1 MVILYLTLFACAM
14 TCGLAWAHDANLRRK
29 IKQQLPPPGR
39 FIETPRA
46 TLHYLIRAPKNAT
59 KATPVFVL
67 IHGSSASCHD
77 MMEALGEALAQHGTV
92 LSFDRPG
99 IGRSV
104 LKVSAKALS
113 HPGEQADEIHH
124 AVGQLGYQNPIII
137 GHSWGGSVAMAY
149 AQRYDQLIAGALVLA
164 APLYPWQGK
173 AMWYNQLVTTRF
185 IGRVFAHGLLTKY
198 GMGQLSAGL
207 RGNAYPES
215 VADDYAQKVG
225 LASILLPDNFITNA
239 VYSNHLSDHLATL
252 QASYAS
258 IQTPLILV
266 AGDRDQT
273 VHTKRNSHRFHGER
287 EDCELIYIRNVG
299 HMLHHT
305 QSDKIIDA
313 ALRLANGSGPKPGI
327 HEFGEKAVSDE
338 AVSDEALSQ

>member
-1 MVILYLTLFACAM
+1 MLITTLSFVFLVYA
-14 TCGLAWAHDANLRRK
+14 LAWAHDASLRRK

-46 TLHYLIRAPKNAT
+46 SLHYLISQAEGAA
-59 KATPVFVL
+59 KASPVFVL

-77 MMEALGEALAQHGTV
+77 MMESLGAALAPHGTV

-104 LKVSAKALS
+104 NKVSAKALS

-149 AQRYDQLIAGALVLA
+149 AQRYDKQIAGALVLA
-164 APLYPWQGK
+164 APLYPWEGK
-173 AMWYNQLVTTRF
+173 PSWYNKLVTQRF
-185 IGRVFAHGLLTKY
+185 IGRLFAHGLLTKY
-198 GMGQLSAGL
+198 GMGQLSAGV
-207 RGNAYPES
+207 RSNAYPET

-239 VYSNHLSDHLATL
+239 VYSNHLSDHLQAL
-252 QASYAS
+252 QETYPR

-266 AGDRDQT
+266 GGDRDQT
-273 VHTKRNSHRFHGER
+273 VHTKRNSHRFQAQR
-287 EDCELIYIRNVG
+287 EDCELIYLRNVG

-305 QSDKIIDA
+305 HKDKIAEA
-313 ALRLANGSGPKPGI
+313 ALRLANGTGPKPGI
-327 HEFGEKAVSDE
+327 HELGEKAISR
-338 AVSDEALSQ
+338 